1 MKKNININLFG
12 TLYAIDED
20 ACTLLENYL
29 DNMRSYFAKR
39 DGGDEIF
46 DDIEHR
52 VAEHLWSLKE
62 SGMTAIDIDTV
73 KQIIS
78 SIGNPDEMESGVE
91 EAADSK
97 TEETSDAEADSEDKE
112 QSEGEDQGEGEGKD
126 NGQSEGKAQSQSYSN
141 TSNDTDSNTTAEE
154 TVGGKWI
161 DRVLH
166 HVSTH
171 RFYRDGKDKI
181 GGGVISGLCHYCGGG
196 DIVVWRVGTVLFLMA
211 AFALNQTLRY
221 FFLRPLFGLLFFVP
235 IIIYIVLWLVAPMAR
250 TTEERLSMTG
260 KEVTPE
266 SISKAIIAEAEEQV
280 KPNVKRGKGGSVLSR
295 IAEIVRFCIKTV
307 ALISFSALTA
317 FALAYFIF
325 SIAYTVIGEPFI
337 RLLTNDEI
345 TLSTMASLP
354 YLEVYMIVSALCCC
368 VVTLLPLLLVIRSF
382 KSEPKPTRTGVIAML
397 LGIWIVAMTLGF
409 IMFVMI
415 GIQMQKKGREYDR
428 LENTHNGIYMDRNN
442 WDLTSQNGWNIEVA
456 KNFGETIY
464 GWSDEDPLCM
474 EKNPIRIRADK
485 SNQPIEFVMSRK
497 EAKEEGDYV
506 LECLSSCSVVDATLS
521 VWSEGKCLSIL
532 RLDGYGSASNIPL
545 KGLSWA
551 ESRNTPFLCQQ
562 NDSTTWVDYVASNAQ
577 DDNWRYLS
585 TAPFHHK
592 GGIIEYRLHIGQHDV
607 KDIVTNGGFV
617 KMVHEGLRKQYKHPT
632 NLSYL

>member
-39 DGGDEIF
+39 DGGDEIY

-62 SGMTAIDIDTV
+62 NGQAAIDINNV

-91 EAADSK
+91 EADEYQAEG
-97 TEETSDAEADSEDKE
+97 TPGAEAGDATNRQNEDNNVNSQDEANRQNEANGSYGKD
-112 QSEGEDQGEGEGKD
+112 EDANNNGEGKW
-126 NGQSEGKAQSQSYSN
+126 
-141 TSNDTDSNTTAEE
+141 T
-154 TVGGKWI
+154 

-196 DIVVWRVGTVLFLMA
+196 DIVVWRVGIVLFIMA
-211 AFALNQTLRY
+211 AFALNQTFHYY
-221 FFLRPLFGLLFFVP
+221 FFRPLFGLLFSVP
-235 IIIYIVLWLVAPMAR
+235 IIVYIALWLVAPLAR
-250 TTEERLSMTG
+250 TTEERLCMTG

-280 KPNVKRGKGGSVLSR
+280 KPAAKRAKGGSILSG
-295 IAEIVRFCIKTV
+295 IAEILKFCIKIA
-307 ALISFSALTA
+307 ALSFFSVMTA
-317 FALAYFIF
+317 FALAYLLF
-325 SIAYTVIGEPFI
+325 SIAYSVIGDPFV
-337 RLLTNDEI
+337 RLFTNDEI
-345 TLSTMASLP
+345 TLSVLASLP
-354 YLEVYMIVSALCCC
+354 YLKVYMIVSALCCFI
-368 VVTLLPLLLVIRSF
+368 VMLLPLLFVFRLF
-382 KSEPKPTRTGVIAML
+382 KSEPKPVQTGIVAML
-397 LGIWIVAMTLGF
+397 TGIWIVAMTLGF

-415 GIQMQKKGREYDR
+415 GIQMRKKSREYNR
-428 LENTHNGIYMDRNN
+428 LENTHNGIYMDCNN
-442 WDLTSQNGWNIEVA
+442 WDLISQNGWTIDVA

-485 SNQPIEFVMSRK
+485 SNQPIEFAMSRK

-532 RLDGYGSASNIPL
+532 RLDGYSSASNIPL

-592 GGIIEYRLHIGQHDV
+592 GGILEYRLRIGQHDV
-607 KDIVTNGGFV
+607 KDIVTNGGYV
-617 KMVHEGLRKQYKHPT
+617 KMVHESVRKQ
-632 NLSYL
+632 

>member
-62 SGMTAIDIDTV
+62 NGMTAIDIDTV

-91 EAADSK
+91 EAADNKEEK
-97 TEETSDAEADSEDKE
+97 TSEAEADSEDKDQNE
-112 QSEGEDQGEGEGKD
+112 DNDQNEGNGHDQSE
-126 NGQSEGKAQSQSYSN
+126 SN
-141 TSNDTDSNTTAEE
+141 SNASNDTDSNTTAEE
-154 TVGGKWI
+154 TIGGKWI

-166 HVSTH
+166 HVTTH

-196 DIVVWRVGTVLFLMA
+196 DIVVWRVGIVLFLLA
-211 AFALNQTLRY
+211 IFVLNQTFRY
-221 FFLRPLFGLLFFVP
+221 YFISPLLSFLFFVP
-235 IIIYIVLWLVAPMAR
+235 IIIYIVLWLVAPVAR

-295 IAEIVRFCIKTV
+295 IAEIVKFCIKTV

-317 FALAYFIF
+317 FALAYLIF
-325 SIAYTVIGEPFI
+325 SIAYAVIGEPFI
-337 RLLTNDEI
+337 RLFTNDDI
-345 TLSTMASLP
+345 TLSFMASIP
-354 YLEVYMIVSALCCC
+354 YMKFYIVVSALCCFIAA
-368 VVTLLPLLLVIRSF
+368 LLPLLLIVRSF
-382 KSEPKPTRTGVIAML
+382 KSEPKPMRTGIIAML
-397 LGIWIVAMTLGF
+397 TGIWIVAMTLGF
-409 IMFVMI
+409 IMFMMI
-415 GIQMQKKGREYDR
+415 GIQMQKKSREYDR

-474 EKNPIRIRADK
+474 DMNPIRIRADK
-485 SNQPIEFVMSRK
+485 SNQPIEFAMSRK
-497 EAKEEGDYV
+497 EAKEEGDYK

-521 VWSEGKCLSIL
+521 VWSEGKCISQL

-545 KGLSWA
+545 KGLLWE
-551 ESRNTPFLCQQ
+551 ESRKIPLLCQQ
-562 NDSTTWVDYVASNAQ
+562 NDSTTWVDNVLQN
-577 DDNWRYLS
+577 DDWRYLS

-617 KMVHEGLRKQYKHPT
+617 KMVHEGLRKQ
-632 NLSYL
+632 

>member
-221 FFLRPLFGLLFFVP
+221 FFLRPLLGFLFFVP
-235 IIIYIVLWLVAPMAR
+235 IIIYLVLWLVAPVAR

-266 SISKAIIAEAEEQV
+266 SISKAILAEAEEQV
-280 KPNVKRGKGGSVLSR
+280 KPNVKRGKGGSILSR

-325 SIAYTVIGEPFI
+325 SIAYAVIGDPFI
-337 RLLTNDEI
+337 RLFTNDNI
-345 TLSTMASLP
+345 TLSVMASIP
-354 YLEVYMIVSALCCC
+354 YLKFYIVVSALCCFI
-368 VVTLLPLLLVIRSF
+368 TALLPLFPIVRSF
-382 KSEPKPTRTGVIAML
+382 KSEPKPMRTGIIAML
-397 LGIWIVAMTLGF
+397 SGIWIVAMTLGF

-415 GIQMQKKGREYDR
+415 GIQMQKKGREYNR
-428 LENTHNGIYMDRNN
+428 LENTHNGIYMDSNN
-442 WDLTSQNGWNIEVA
+442 WDLISQNGWNIEVA

-474 EKNPIRIRADK
+474 DMNPIRIRADK
-485 SNQPIEFVMSRK
+485 SNQPIEFAMSRK
-497 EAKEEGDYV
+497 EAKEEGDYT

-521 VWSEGKCLSIL
+521 VWSEGKCLSQL

-545 KGLSWA
+545 KGLLWE
-551 ESRNTPFLCQQ
+551 ESRKIPLLCQQ
-562 NDSTTWVDYVASNAQ
+562 NDSTTWVDNVLQN
-577 DDNWRYLS
+577 DDWRYLS

-592 GGIIEYRLHIGQHDV
+592 GGIIEYRLRIGQHDV
-607 KDIVTNGGFV
+607 KDIVTNGGYV
-617 KMVHEGLRKQYKHPT
+617 KMVHEGLRKQ
-632 NLSYL
+632 

>member
-97 TEETSDAEADSEDKE
+97 TGETSDAEADSEDKD
-112 QSEGEDQGEGEGKD
+112 QNEGEDQGEGKDKDQNED
-126 NGQSEGKAQSQSYSN
+126 NGHDQSESN
-141 TSNDTDSNTTAEE
+141 SNASNVTDSNTTAEE
-154 TVGGKWI
+154 TIGGKWI

-196 DIVVWRVGTVLFLMA
+196 DIVVWRVGIVLFLMA
-211 AFALNQTLRY
+211 TFALNQTLRY
-221 FFLRPLFGLLFFVP
+221 FFLRPLFGLLFTIP
-235 IIIYIVLWLVAPMAR
+235 IIIYIALWLVAPVAR
-250 TTEERLSMTG
+250 TTEERLCMTG

-280 KPNVKRGKGGSVLSR
+280 KPNTKRSKGGNVLSR
-295 IAEIVRFCIKTV
+295 IAEILKFCIKIA
-307 ALISFSALTA
+307 ALSFFSVMTA
-317 FALAYFIF
+317 FALAYLLF
-325 SIAYTVIGEPFI
+325 SIAYSVIGDPFV
-337 RLLTNDEI
+337 RLFTNDEI
-345 TLSTMASLP
+345 TLSVLASLP
-354 YLEVYMIVSALCCC
+354 YLEVYMIVSALCGFI
-368 VVTLLPLLLVIRSF
+368 VALLPLLLIVRSF
-382 KSEPKPTRTGVIAML
+382 KSEPKPMRAGVIAML
-397 LGIWIVAMTLGF
+397 SGIWIVAMTLGF

-415 GIQMQKKGREYDR
+415 GIQMQKQNREYDR
-428 LENTHNGIYMDRNN
+428 LENTHNGIYMDSNN
-442 WDLTSQNGWNIEVA
+442 WDLTSQNGWNIDVA

-485 SNQPIEFVMSRK
+485 SNQPIEFAMSRK

-551 ESRNTPFLCQQ
+551 ESRNTPLMCQQ

-617 KMVHEGLRKQYKHPT
+617 KMVHEGLRKQ
-632 NLSYL
+632 

>member
-97 TEETSDAEADSEDKE
+97 TEETSDAEADSEDKD
-112 QSEGEDQGEGEGKD
+112 QNEGEDQGDGKD
-126 NGQSEGKAQSQSYSN
+126 KDQNEDNGHDQSESN
-141 TSNDTDSNTTAEE
+141 SNASNDTDSNTTAEE
-154 TVGGKWI
+154 TIGGKWI

-166 HVSTH
+166 HVTTH

-196 DIVVWRVGTVLFLMA
+196 DIVVWRVGIVLFLLA
-211 AFALNQTLRY
+211 IFVLNQTFRY
-221 FFLRPLFGLLFFVP
+221 YFISPLLSFLFFVP
-235 IIIYIVLWLVAPMAR
+235 IIIYIVLWIVAPMAR

-295 IAEIVRFCIKTV
+295 IAEIVKFCIKTV

-325 SIAYTVIGEPFI
+325 SIAYAVIGDPFI
-337 RLLTNDEI
+337 RLFTNDDI
-345 TLSTMASLP
+345 TLSVMASIP
-354 YLEVYMIVSALCCC
+354 YLKFYIVVSALCCFIAA
-368 VVTLLPLLLVIRSF
+368 LLPLLLIVSSF
-382 KSEPKPTRTGVIAML
+382 KSEPKPMRTGIIAML
-397 LGIWIVAMTLGF
+397 SGIWIVAMTLGF

-415 GIQMQKKGREYDR
+415 GIQMQKKGREYNR
-428 LENTHNGIYMDRNN
+428 LENTHNGIYMDSNN
-442 WDLTSQNGWNIEVA
+442 WDLVSQNGWNIEVA

-474 EKNPIRIRADK
+474 DMNPIRIRADK
-485 SNQPIEFVMSRK
+485 NNLPIEFAMSRK
-497 EAKEEGDYV
+497 EAKEEGDYK

-521 VWSEGKCLSIL
+521 VWSEGKCLSEL

-545 KGLSWA
+545 KGLLWE
-551 ESRNTPFLCQQ
+551 ESRKIPLLCQQ
-562 NDSTTWVDYVASNAQ
+562 NDSTTWVDNVLHN
-577 DDNWRYLS
+577 DNWRYLS
-585 TAPFHHK
+585 TVPFHHK
-592 GGIIEYRLHIGQHDV
+592 GGILEYRLRIGQHDV

-617 KMVHEGLRKQYKHPT
+617 KMVHEGLRKQ
-632 NLSYL
+632 

>member
-62 SGMTAIDIDTV
+62 NGMTAIDIDTV

-78 SIGNPDEMESGVE
+78 SIGNPDEMESEVE
-91 EAADSK
+91 EVADSK
-97 TEETSDAEADSEDKE
+97 IEETSDAEADSEDKE
-112 QSEGEDQGEGEGKD
+112 QSEGEDQGEGECKD
-126 NGQSEGKAQSQSYSN
+126 NGQSEGKAQSESN
-141 TSNDTDSNTTAEE
+141 SNASNDTYTNAKAEAI
-154 TVGGKWI
+154 GGKWT

-196 DIVVWRVGTVLFLMA
+196 DIVVWRVGIVLFLMA
-211 AFALNQTLRY
+211 AFALNQTLPY
-221 FFLRPLFGLLFFVP
+221 CFISPLLVFLFFVP
-235 IIIYIVLWLVAPMAR
+235 IIIYIVLWLVAPVAR

-280 KPNVKRGKGGSVLSR
+280 KPNVKRGKGGSLLSGMV
-295 IAEIVRFCIKTV
+295 EIVKFSIKTA

-325 SIAYTVIGEPFI
+325 SIAYAVIGEPFI
-337 RLLTNDEI
+337 RLFTNDNI
-345 TLSTMASLP
+345 TLSVMASVP
-354 YLEVYMIVSALCCC
+354 YMTFYFVVSALCCFI
-368 VVTLLPLLLVIRSF
+368 VALLPLFPIVRSF
-382 KSEPKPTRTGVIAML
+382 KSEPKPMRAGVIAML
-397 LGIWIVAMTLGF
+397 SGIWIVAMTLGF

-415 GIQMQKKGREYDR
+415 GIQMQKKNREYNR
-428 LENTHNGIYMDRNN
+428 LENTHNGIYMDSNN
-442 WDLTSQNGWNIEVA
+442 WDLISQNGWNIEVA

-464 GWSDEDPLCM
+464 GWSDADPLCI

-485 SNQPIEFVMSRK
+485 SNQPIEFAMSRK
-497 EAKEEGDYV
+497 EAKEDGDYV

-545 KGLSWA
+545 KGLSWE
-551 ESRNTPFLCQQ
+551 ESRKIPLLCQQ
-562 NDSTTWVDYVASNAQ
+562 NDSTTWVDDVARNDA
-577 DDNWRYLS
+577 WRYLS

-592 GGIIEYRLHIGQHDV
+592 GGILEYRLRIGQHDV
-607 KDIVTNGGFV
+607 KDIVTNGGYV
-617 KMVHEGLRKQYKHPT
+617 KMGHEGLRKQ
-632 NLSYL
+632 

>member
-62 SGMTAIDIDTV
+62 NGMTAIDIDTV

-78 SIGNPDEMESGVE
+78 SIGNPDEMDSVE
-91 EAADSK
+91 EETADST
-97 TEETSDAEADSEDKE
+97 TEEASNAEAVNEGNS
-112 QSEGEDQGEGEGKD
+112 QSENDSRSSYNTD
-126 NGQSEGKAQSQSYSN
+126 NN
-141 TSNDTDSNTTAEE
+141 TIAEE
-154 TVGGKWI
+154 TVGGKWF

-196 DIVVWRVGTVLFLMA
+196 DIVVWRVGTVLFLLA
-211 AFALNQTLRY
+211 AFTLNQTLHY
-221 FFLRPLFGLLFFVP
+221 FFLRPLLGFLFFVP
-235 IIIYIVLWLVAPMAR
+235 IIVYIVLWLVAPMAR

-280 KPNVKRGKGGSVLSR
+280 KPTVKRGKGGSILSG
-295 IAEIVRFCIKTV
+295 IAEILKFCIKIA
-307 ALISFSALTA
+307 ALSFFSVMTA
-317 FALAYFIF
+317 FALAYLLF
-325 SIAYTVIGEPFI
+325 SIAYSVIGDPFV
-337 RLLTNDEI
+337 RLFTNDEI
-345 TLSTMASLP
+345 TLSVLASLP
-354 YLEVYMIVSALCCC
+354 YLKVYMIVSALCCFI
-368 VVTLLPLLLVIRSF
+368 VMLLPLLFVFRLF
-382 KSEPKPTRTGVIAML
+382 KSEPKPMQTGIVAML
-397 LGIWIVAMTLGF
+397 TGIWIVAMTLGF

-415 GIQMQKKGREYDR
+415 GIQMQKKGREYNR
-428 LENTHNGIYMDRNN
+428 LENTHNGIYMDCNN
-442 WDLTSQNGWNIEVA
+442 WDLISQNGWNIEVA

-474 EKNPIRIRADK
+474 DMNPIRIRADK
-485 SNQPIEFVMSRK
+485 SNQPIEFAMSRK
-497 EAKEEGDYV
+497 EAKEEGDYK

-521 VWSEGKCLSIL
+521 VWSEGKCLSQL

-545 KGLSWA
+545 KGLLWE
-551 ESRNTPFLCQQ
+551 ESRKIPLLCQQ
-562 NDSTTWVDYVASNAQ
+562 NDSTTWVDDVVRN
-577 DDNWRYLS
+577 DDWRYLS

-592 GGIIEYRLHIGQHDV
+592 GGIIEYRLRIGQHDV
-607 KDIVTNGGFV
+607 KDIVTNGGYV
-617 KMVHEGLRKQYKHPT
+617 KMVHEGLRKQ
-632 NLSYL
+632 

>member
-39 DGGDEIF
+39 DGGDEIY

-62 SGMTAIDIDTV
+62 NGMTAIDIDTV

-91 EAADSK
+91 EAADSN
-97 TEETSDAEADSEDKE
+97 TEETSDAETDSEDKDQNE
-112 QSEGEDQGEGEGKD
+112 GNDQNEGKRHDQSE
-126 NGQSEGKAQSQSYSN
+126 SYSN
-141 TSNDTDSNTTAEE
+141 ASNNTDSTTTAEE
-154 TVGGKWI
+154 TIGGKWI

-166 HVSTH
+166 HLSTH

-196 DIVVWRVGTVLFLMA
+196 DIVVWRVGIVLFIMA
-211 AFALNQTLRY
+211 AFALNQTFHYY
-221 FFLRPLFGLLFFVP
+221 FFRPLFGLLFSVP
-235 IIIYIVLWLVAPMAR
+235 IIVYIALWLVAPLAR
-250 TTEERLSMTG
+250 TTEERLCMTG

-280 KPNVKRGKGGSVLSR
+280 KPAAKRAKGGSILSG
-295 IAEIVRFCIKTV
+295 IAEILKFCIKIA
-307 ALISFSALTA
+307 ALSFFSVMTA
-317 FALAYFIF
+317 FALAYLLF
-325 SIAYTVIGEPFI
+325 SIAYSVIGDPFV
-337 RLLTNDEI
+337 RLFTNDEI
-345 TLSTMASLP
+345 TLSVLASLP
-354 YLEVYMIVSALCCC
+354 YLKVYMIVSALCCFI
-368 VVTLLPLLLVIRSF
+368 VMLLPLLFVFRLF
-382 KSEPKPTRTGVIAML
+382 KSEPKPMQTGIVAML
-397 LGIWIVAMTLGF
+397 TGIWIVAMTLGF

-415 GIQMQKKGREYDR
+415 GIQMQKKNREYDR

-442 WDLTSQNGWNIEVA
+442 WDLTSQNGWTIDVA

-485 SNQPIEFVMSRK
+485 NNQPIEFAMSRK

-532 RLDGYGSASNIPL
+532 RLDGYSSASNIPL

-551 ESRNTPFLCQQ
+551 ESRKTPLMCQQ

-585 TAPFHHK
+585 TVPFHHK
-592 GGIIEYRLHIGQHDV
+592 GGILEYRLRIGQHDV
-607 KDIVTNGGFV
+607 KDIVTNGGYV
-617 KMVHEGLRKQYKHPT
+617 KMVHESVRKQ
-632 NLSYL
+632 

>member
-62 SGMTAIDIDTV
+62 NGMTAIDIDTV

-91 EAADSK
+91 EVADSK
-97 TEETSDAEADSEDKE
+97 IEETSDAEADSEDKE

-126 NGQSEGKAQSQSYSN
+126 NGQSEGKAQSESN
-141 TSNDTDSNTTAEE
+141 YNASNDTDSNTTAEE
-154 TVGGKWI
+154 AIGGKWI

-166 HVSTH
+166 HVGTH

-196 DIVVWRVGTVLFLMA
+196 DIVVWRVGIVLFLLA
-211 AFALNQTLRY
+211 IFVLNQTFRY
-221 FFLRPLFGLLFFVP
+221 YFISPLLGFLFFVP
-235 IIIYIVLWLVAPMAR
+235 IIIYIVLWLVAPVAL

-280 KPNVKRGKGGSVLSR
+280 KPNVKRGKGGSILSR
-295 IAEIVRFCIKTV
+295 IAEIVKFCIKTV

-317 FALAYFIF
+317 FALAYLIF
-325 SIAYTVIGEPFI
+325 SIAYAVIGEPFI
-337 RLLTNDEI
+337 RLFTNDDI
-345 TLSTMASLP
+345 TLSFMASIP
-354 YLEVYMIVSALCCC
+354 YMKFYIVVSALCCFIAA
-368 VVTLLPLLLVIRSF
+368 LLPLLLIVRSF
-382 KSEPKPTRTGVIAML
+382 KSKPKPMRTGIIAML
-397 LGIWIVAMTLGF
+397 SGIWIVAMTLGF

-415 GIQMQKKGREYDR
+415 GIQMQKKNREYYR
-428 LENTHNGIYMDRNN
+428 LENTHNGIYMDSNN
-442 WDLTSQNGWNIEVA
+442 WDLISQNGWNIEVA

-474 EKNPIRIRADK
+474 DMNPIRIRADK
-485 SNQPIEFVMSRK
+485 SNQPIEFAMSRK
-497 EAKEEGDYV
+497 EAKEEGDYT

-521 VWSEGKCLSIL
+521 VWSEGKCLSEL

-545 KGLSWA
+545 KGLLWE
-551 ESRNTPFLCQQ
+551 ESRKIPLLCQQ
-562 NDSTTWVDYVASNAQ
+562 NDSTTWVDNVLHN
-577 DDNWRYLS
+577 DDDWRYLS

-592 GGIIEYRLHIGQHDV
+592 GGILEYRLRIGQHDV
-607 KDIVTNGGFV
+607 KDIVTNGGYV
-617 KMVHEGLRKQYKHPT
+617 KMVHEGLRKQ
-632 NLSYL
+632 

>member
-62 SGMTAIDIDTV
+62 NGMTAIDIDTV

-91 EAADSK
+91 EAADNKEEK
-97 TEETSDAEADSEDKE
+97 TSEAEADSEDKDQNE
-112 QSEGEDQGEGEGKD
+112 DNDQNEGNGHDQSE
-126 NGQSEGKAQSQSYSN
+126 SN
-141 TSNDTDSNTTAEE
+141 SNASNDTDSNTTAEE

-196 DIVVWRVGTVLFLMA
+196 DIVVWRVGIVLFLMA
-211 AFALNQTLRY
+211 AFALNQILRY
-221 FFLRPLFGLLFFVP
+221 YFISPLLGFLFFVP
-235 IIIYIVLWLVAPMAR
+235 IIIYIVLWLVAPVAR

-295 IAEIVRFCIKTV
+295 IAEIVKFCIKTV

-317 FALAYFIF
+317 FALAYLIF
-325 SIAYTVIGEPFI
+325 SIAYAVIGEPFI
-337 RLLTNDEI
+337 RLFTNDDI
-345 TLSTMASLP
+345 TLSFMASIP
-354 YLEVYMIVSALCCC
+354 YMKFYIVVSALCCFI
-368 VVTLLPLLLVIRSF
+368 TALLPLLLIVRSF
-382 KSEPKPTRTGVIAML
+382 KSEPKPMRTGIIAML
-397 LGIWIVAMTLGF
+397 SGIWIVAMTLGF
-409 IMFVMI
+409 IIFVMI
-415 GIQMQKKGREYDR
+415 GIQMQKKNREYYR
-428 LENTHNGIYMDRNN
+428 LENTHNGIYMDSNN
-442 WDLTSQNGWNIEVA
+442 WDLISQNGWNIEVA

-474 EKNPIRIRADK
+474 DMNPIRIRADK
-485 SNQPIEFVMSRK
+485 SNQPIEFAMSRK
-497 EAKEEGDYV
+497 EAKEEGDYK

-521 VWSEGKCLSIL
+521 VWSEGKCISLL

-545 KGLSWA
+545 KGLLWE
-551 ESRNTPFLCQQ
+551 ESRKIPLLCQQ
-562 NDSTTWVDYVASNAQ
+562 NDSTTWVDNVLQN
-577 DDNWRYLS
+577 DDWRYLS

-617 KMVHEGLRKQYKHPT
+617 KMVHEGVRKQ
-632 NLSYL
+632 

>member
-62 SGMTAIDIDTV
+62 NGMTAIDIDTV

-91 EAADSK
+91 EAADNKEEK
-97 TEETSDAEADSEDKE
+97 TSEAEADSEDKDQNKDNDQNE
-112 QSEGEDQGEGEGKD
+112 GNGHDQSE
-126 NGQSEGKAQSQSYSN
+126 SN
-141 TSNDTDSNTTAEE
+141 SNASNDTDSNTTAEE
-154 TVGGKWI
+154 TIGGKWI

-166 HVSTH
+166 HVTTH

-196 DIVVWRVGTVLFLMA
+196 DIVVWRVGIVLFLLA
-211 AFALNQTLRY
+211 IFVLNQTFRY
-221 FFLRPLFGLLFFVP
+221 YFISSLLSFLFFVP

-295 IAEIVRFCIKTV
+295 IAEIVKFCIKTV

-317 FALAYFIF
+317 FALAYLIF
-325 SIAYTVIGEPFI
+325 SIAYAVIGEPFI
-337 RLLTNDEI
+337 RLFTNDDI
-345 TLSTMASLP
+345 TLSFMASIP
-354 YLEVYMIVSALCCC
+354 YMKFYIVVSALCCFIAA
-368 VVTLLPLLLVIRSF
+368 LLPLLLIVRSF
-382 KSEPKPTRTGVIAML
+382 KSEPKPMRTGIIAML
-397 LGIWIVAMTLGF
+397 SGIWIVAMTLGF

-474 EKNPIRIRADK
+474 DMNPIRIRADK
-485 SNQPIEFVMSRK
+485 SNQPIEFAMSRK
-497 EAKEEGDYV
+497 EAKEEGDYK

-521 VWSEGKCLSIL
+521 VWSEGKCLSQL

-545 KGLSWA
+545 KGLLWE
-551 ESRNTPFLCQQ
+551 ESRKIPLLCQQ
-562 NDSTTWVDYVASNAQ
+562 NDSTTWVDNVLQN
-577 DDNWRYLS
+577 DDWRYLS

-617 KMVHEGLRKQYKHPT
+617 KMVHEGLRKQ
-632 NLSYL
+632 

>member
-62 SGMTAIDIDTV
+62 NGMTAIDIDTV

-78 SIGNPDEMESGVE
+78 SIGNPDEMESEVE
-91 EAADSK
+91 EVADSK
-97 TEETSDAEADSEDKE
+97 IEETSDAEADSEDKE
-112 QSEGEDQGEGEGKD
+112 QSEGEDQGEGECKD
-126 NGQSEGKAQSQSYSN
+126 NGQSEGKAQSESN
-141 TSNDTDSNTTAEE
+141 SNASNDTYTNAKAEAI
-154 TVGGKWI
+154 GGKWT

-196 DIVVWRVGTVLFLMA
+196 DIVVWRVGIVLFLMA
-211 AFALNQTLRY
+211 AFALNQTLPY
-221 FFLRPLFGLLFFVP
+221 CFISPLLVFLFFVP
-235 IIIYIVLWLVAPMAR
+235 IIIYIVLWLVAPVAR

-280 KPNVKRGKGGSVLSR
+280 KPTIKRGKGGGILSG
-295 IAEIVRFCIKTV
+295 ISEIVKFSIKAV
-307 ALISFSALTA
+307 ALISFSVLTA

-325 SIAYTVIGEPFI
+325 SIAYVVIGEPFI
-337 RLLTNDEI
+337 RLFTNDNI
-345 TLSTMASLP
+345 TLSVMASIP
-354 YLEVYMIVSALCCC
+354 YMKFYIVVSALCCFIAA
-368 VVTLLPLLLVIRSF
+368 LFPLLLIVRSF
-382 KSEPKPTRTGVIAML
+382 KSEPKPTRTGIIAML
-397 LGIWIVAMTLGF
+397 SGIWVVAVTLGF

-415 GIQMQKKGREYDR
+415 GIQMQKKSREYNR
-428 LENTHNGIYMDRNN
+428 LENTHNGIYMNRNN
-442 WDLTSQNGWNIEVA
+442 WELTSQNGWDIEVA

-464 GWSDEDPLCM
+464 GWSDADPLCM
-474 EKNPIRIRADK
+474 DMNPIRIRADK
-485 SNQPIEFVMSRK
+485 SNLPIEFAMSRK
-497 EAKEEGDYV
+497 EAKEEGDYM
-506 LECLSSCSVVDATLS
+506 LECLSSSSVVDATLS
-521 VWSEGKCLSIL
+521 VWSEGKCLSVL

-545 KGLSWA
+545 KGLLWE
-551 ESRNTPFLCQQ
+551 ESRKIPLLCQQ
-562 NDSTTWVDYVASNAQ
+562 NDSTTWVDDVVRN
-577 DDNWRYLS
+577 DDWRYLS

-592 GGIIEYRLHIGQHDV
+592 GGILEYRLRIGQHDV
-607 KDIVTNGGFV
+607 KDIVTNGGYV
-617 KMVHEGLRKQYKHPT
+617 KMVHEGLRKQ
-632 NLSYL
+632 

>member
-20 ACTLLENYL
+20 ACTLLENSL

-39 DGGDEIF
+39 DGGDEIY

-62 SGMTAIDIDTV
+62 NGMTAIDIDTV

-91 EAADSK
+91 EAADSN
-97 TEETSDAEADSEDKE
+97 TEETSDAETDSEDKDQNE
-112 QSEGEDQGEGEGKD
+112 GNDQNEGKRHDQSE
-126 NGQSEGKAQSQSYSN
+126 SYSN
-141 TSNDTDSNTTAEE
+141 ASNNTDSTTTAEE
-154 TVGGKWI
+154 TIGGKWI

-166 HVSTH
+166 HLSTH

-196 DIVVWRVGTVLFLMA
+196 DIVVWRVGIVLFIMA
-211 AFALNQTLRY
+211 AFALNQTFHYY
-221 FFLRPLFGLLFFVP
+221 FFRPLFGLLFSVP
-235 IIIYIVLWLVAPMAR
+235 IIVYIALWLVAPLAR
-250 TTEERLSMTG
+250 TTEERLCMTG

-280 KPNVKRGKGGSVLSR
+280 KPAAKRAKGGSILSG
-295 IAEIVRFCIKTV
+295 IAEILKFCIKIA
-307 ALISFSALTA
+307 ALSFFSVMTA
-317 FALAYFIF
+317 FALAYLLF
-325 SIAYTVIGEPFI
+325 SIAYSVIGDPFV
-337 RLLTNDEI
+337 RLFTNDEI
-345 TLSTMASLP
+345 TLSVLASLP
-354 YLEVYMIVSALCCC
+354 YLKVYMIVSALCCFI
-368 VVTLLPLLLVIRSF
+368 VMLLPLLFVFRLF
-382 KSEPKPTRTGVIAML
+382 KSEPKPMQTGIVAML
-397 LGIWIVAMTLGF
+397 TGIWIVAMTLGF

-415 GIQMQKKGREYDR
+415 GIQMQKKSREYDR

-442 WDLTSQNGWNIEVA
+442 WDLTSQNGWTIDVA

-485 SNQPIEFVMSRK
+485 NNQPIEFAMSRK

-532 RLDGYGSASNIPL
+532 RLDGYSSASNIPL

-551 ESRNTPFLCQQ
+551 ESRKTPLMCQQ

-585 TAPFHHK
+585 TVPFHHK
-592 GGIIEYRLHIGQHDV
+592 GGILEYRLRIGQHDV
-607 KDIVTNGGFV
+607 KDIVTNGGYV
-617 KMVHEGLRKQYKHPT
+617 KMVHESVRKQ
-632 NLSYL
+632 

>member
-62 SGMTAIDIDTV
+62 NGMTAIDIDTV

-78 SIGNPDEMESGVE
+78 SIGNPDEMESEVDE
-91 EAADSK
+91 VADSK
-97 TEETSDAEADSEDKE
+97 IEETSDAEADSEDKE
-112 QSEGEDQGEGEGKD
+112 QSEGEDQGEGECKD
-126 NGQSEGKAQSQSYSN
+126 NGHSEGKAQSESN
-141 TSNDTDSNTTAEE
+141 SNASNDTDSNTTAEE
-154 TVGGKWI
+154 TIGGKWI

-196 DIVVWRVGTVLFLMA
+196 DIVVWRVGIVLFLLA
-211 AFALNQTLRY
+211 IFVLNQTFRY
-221 FFLRPLFGLLFFVP
+221 YFISPLLGFLFFVP
-235 IIIYIVLWLVAPMAR
+235 IIIYIVLWLVAPMAL

-280 KPNVKRGKGGSVLSR
+280 KPNVKRGKGGSILSR
-295 IAEIVRFCIKTV
+295 IAEIVKFCIKTV

-317 FALAYFIF
+317 FALAYLIF
-325 SIAYTVIGEPFI
+325 SIAYAVIGEPFI
-337 RLLTNDEI
+337 RLFTNDDI
-345 TLSTMASLP
+345 TLSFMASIP
-354 YLEVYMIVSALCCC
+354 YMKFYIVVSALCCFI
-368 VVTLLPLLLVIRSF
+368 TALLPLLLIVRSF
-382 KSEPKPTRTGVIAML
+382 KSEPKPMRTGIIAML
-397 LGIWIVAMTLGF
+397 SGIWIVAMTLGF

-415 GIQMQKKGREYDR
+415 GIQMQKKNREYYR
-428 LENTHNGIYMDRNN
+428 LENTHNGIYMDSNN
-442 WDLTSQNGWNIEVA
+442 WDLISQNGWNIEVA

-474 EKNPIRIRADK
+474 DMNPIRIRADK
-485 SNQPIEFVMSRK
+485 SNQPIEFAMSRK
-497 EAKEEGDYV
+497 EAKEEGDYK

-521 VWSEGKCLSIL
+521 VWSEGKCISQL

-545 KGLSWA
+545 KGLLWE
-551 ESRNTPFLCQQ
+551 ESRKIPLLCQQ
-562 NDSTTWVDYVASNAQ
+562 NDSTTWVDDVVRN
-577 DDNWRYLS
+577 DDWRYLS

-592 GGIIEYRLHIGQHDV
+592 GGILEYRLRIGQHDV
-607 KDIVTNGGFV
+607 KDIVTNGGYV
-617 KMVHEGLRKQYKHPT
+617 KMVHEGLRKQ
-632 NLSYL
+632 

>member
-62 SGMTAIDIDTV
+62 NGMTAIDIDTV

-78 SIGNPDEMESGVE
+78 SIGNPDEMESEVE
-91 EAADSK
+91 EVADSK
-97 TEETSDAEADSEDKE
+97 IEETSDAEADSEDKE
-112 QSEGEDQGEGEGKD
+112 QSEGEDQGEGECKD
-126 NGQSEGKAQSQSYSN
+126 NGQSEGKAQSESN
-141 TSNDTDSNTTAEE
+141 SNASNDTYTNAKAEAI
-154 TVGGKWI
+154 GGKWT

-196 DIVVWRVGTVLFLMA
+196 DIVVWRVGIVLFLMA
-211 AFALNQTLRY
+211 AFALNQTLPY
-221 FFLRPLFGLLFFVP
+221 CFISPLLVFLFFVP
-235 IIIYIVLWLVAPMAR
+235 IIIYIVLWLVAPVAR

-280 KPNVKRGKGGSVLSR
+280 KPTIKRGKGGGILSG
-295 IAEIVRFCIKTV
+295 ISEIVKFSIKAV
-307 ALISFSALTA
+307 ALISFSVLIA

-325 SIAYTVIGEPFI
+325 SIAYVVIGEPFI
-337 RLLTNDEI
+337 RLFTNDNI
-345 TLSTMASLP
+345 TLSVMASIP
-354 YLEVYMIVSALCCC
+354 YMKFYIVVSALCCFIAG
-368 VVTLLPLLLVIRSF
+368 LFPLLLIVRSF
-382 KSEPKPTRTGVIAML
+382 KSEPKPTRTGIIAML
-397 LGIWIVAMTLGF
+397 SGIWVVAVTLGF

-415 GIQMQKKGREYDR
+415 GIQMQKKSREYNR
-428 LENTHNGIYMDRNN
+428 LENTHNGIYMNRNN
-442 WDLTSQNGWNIEVA
+442 WELTSQNGWDIEVA

-464 GWSDEDPLCM
+464 GWSDADPLCM
-474 EKNPIRIRADK
+474 DMNPIRIRADK
-485 SNQPIEFVMSRK
+485 SNLPIEFAMSRK
-497 EAKEEGDYV
+497 EAKEEGDYM

-521 VWSEGKCLSIL
+521 VWSEGKCLSVL

-545 KGLSWA
+545 KGLLWE
-551 ESRNTPFLCQQ
+551 ESRKIPLLCQQ
-562 NDSTTWVDYVASNAQ
+562 NDSTTWVDDVVRNDA
-577 DDNWRYLS
+577 WRYLS

-592 GGIIEYRLHIGQHDV
+592 GGILEYRLRIGQHDV
-607 KDIVTNGGFV
+607 KDIVTNGGYV
-617 KMVHEGLRKQYKHPT
+617 KMVHEGLRKQ
-632 NLSYL
+632 

>member
-39 DGGDEIF
+39 DGGDEIY

-62 SGMTAIDIDTV
+62 NGMTAIDIDTV

-91 EAADSK
+91 EAADSN
-97 TEETSDAEADSEDKE
+97 TEETSDAETDSEDKDQNE
-112 QSEGEDQGEGEGKD
+112 GNDQNEGKRHDQSE
-126 NGQSEGKAQSQSYSN
+126 SYSN
-141 TSNDTDSNTTAEE
+141 ASNNTDSTTTAEE
-154 TVGGKWI
+154 TIGGKWI

-166 HVSTH
+166 HLSTH

-196 DIVVWRVGTVLFLMA
+196 DIVVWRVGIVLFIMV
-211 AFALNQTLRY
+211 AFALNQTFHYY
-221 FFLRPLFGLLFFVP
+221 FFRPLFGLLFSVP
-235 IIIYIVLWLVAPMAR
+235 IIVYIALWLVAPLAR
-250 TTEERLSMTG
+250 TTEERLCMTG

-280 KPNVKRGKGGSVLSR
+280 KPAAKRAKGGSILSG
-295 IAEIVRFCIKTV
+295 IAEILKFCIKIA
-307 ALISFSALTA
+307 ALSFFSVMTA
-317 FALAYFIF
+317 FALAYLLF
-325 SIAYTVIGEPFI
+325 SIAYSVIGDPFV
-337 RLLTNDEI
+337 RLFTNDEI
-345 TLSTMASLP
+345 TLSVLASLP
-354 YLEVYMIVSALCCC
+354 YLKVYMIVSALCCFI
-368 VVTLLPLLLVIRSF
+368 VMLLPLLFVFRLF
-382 KSEPKPTRTGVIAML
+382 KSEPKPMQTGIVAML
-397 LGIWIVAMTLGF
+397 TGIWIVAMTLGF

-415 GIQMQKKGREYDR
+415 GIQMQKKNREYDR

-442 WDLTSQNGWNIEVA
+442 WDLTSQNGWTIDVA

-532 RLDGYGSASNIPL
+532 RLDGYSSASNIPL

-551 ESRNTPFLCQQ
+551 ESRKTPLMCQQ

-585 TAPFHHK
+585 TVPFHHK
-592 GGIIEYRLHIGQHDV
+592 GGILEYRLRIGQHDV
-607 KDIVTNGGFV
+607 KDIVTNGGYV
-617 KMVHEGLRKQYKHPT
+617 KMVHESVRKQ
-632 NLSYL
+632 

>member
-62 SGMTAIDIDTV
+62 NGMTAIDIDTV

-91 EAADSK
+91 EVADSK
-97 TEETSDAEADSEDKE
+97 IEETSDAEADSEDKE
-112 QSEGEDQGEGEGKD
+112 QSEGEDQGEGDGKD
-126 NGQSEGKAQSQSYSN
+126 NGQSEGKAQSESN
-141 TSNDTDSNTTAEE
+141 SNASNDTDSNTTAEE
-154 TVGGKWI
+154 TIGGKWI

-196 DIVVWRVGTVLFLMA
+196 DIVVWRVGIVLFLLA
-211 AFALNQTLRY
+211 IFVLNQTFRY
-221 FFLRPLFGLLFFVP
+221 YFISPLLGFLFFVP
-235 IIIYIVLWLVAPMAR
+235 IIIYVVLWIVAPMAL

-280 KPNVKRGKGGSVLSR
+280 KPNVKRGKGGSILSR
-295 IAEIVRFCIKTV
+295 IAEIVKFCIKTV

-317 FALAYFIF
+317 FALAYLIF
-325 SIAYTVIGEPFI
+325 SIAYAVIGEPFI
-337 RLLTNDEI
+337 RLFTNDDI
-345 TLSTMASLP
+345 TLSFMASIP
-354 YLEVYMIVSALCCC
+354 YMKFYIVVSALCCFIAA
-368 VVTLLPLLLVIRSF
+368 LLPLLLIVRSF
-382 KSEPKPTRTGVIAML
+382 KSEPKPMRTGIIAIL
-397 LGIWIVAMTLGF
+397 SGIWIVAMTLGF

-415 GIQMQKKGREYDR
+415 GIQMQKKNREYNR
-428 LENTHNGIYMDRNN
+428 LENTHNGIYMDSNN
-442 WDLTSQNGWNIEVA
+442 WDLISQNGWNIEVA

-474 EKNPIRIRADK
+474 DMNPIRIRADK
-485 SNQPIEFVMSRK
+485 SNQPIEFAMSRK
-497 EAKEEGDYV
+497 EAKEEGDYK

-521 VWSEGKCLSIL
+521 VWSEGKCISQL

-545 KGLSWA
+545 KGLLWE
-551 ESRNTPFLCQQ
+551 ESRKIPLLCQQ
-562 NDSTTWVDYVASNAQ
+562 NDSTTWVDDVLHN
-577 DDNWRYLS
+577 DDDWRYLS

-592 GGIIEYRLHIGQHDV
+592 GGILEYRLRIGQHDV
-607 KDIVTNGGFV
+607 KDIVTNGGYV
-617 KMVHEGLRKQYKHPT
+617 KMVHEGLRKQ
-632 NLSYL
+632 

>member
-62 SGMTAIDIDTV
+62 NGMTAIDIDTV

-78 SIGNPDEMESGVE
+78 SIGNPDEMESEVE
-91 EAADSK
+91 VVADSK
-97 TEETSDAEADSEDKE
+97 IEETSDAEADSEDKE
-112 QSEGEDQGEGEGKD
+112 QSEGEDQGEGECKD
-126 NGQSEGKAQSQSYSN
+126 NGQSEGKAQSESN
-141 TSNDTDSNTTAEE
+141 SNASNDTYTNAKAEAI
-154 TVGGKWI
+154 GGKWT

-196 DIVVWRVGTVLFLMA
+196 DIVVWRVGIVLFLMA
-211 AFALNQTLRY
+211 AFALNQTLPY
-221 FFLRPLFGLLFFVP
+221 CFISPLLVFLFFVP
-235 IIIYIVLWLVAPMAR
+235 IIIYIVLWLVAPVAR

-280 KPNVKRGKGGSVLSR
+280 KPNVKRGKGGSLLSGMV
-295 IAEIVRFCIKTV
+295 EIVKFSIKTA

-325 SIAYTVIGEPFI
+325 SIAYAVIGEPFI
-337 RLLTNDEI
+337 RLFTNDNI
-345 TLSTMASLP
+345 TLSVMASVP
-354 YLEVYMIVSALCCC
+354 YMTFYFVVSALCCFI
-368 VVTLLPLLLVIRSF
+368 VALLPLFPIVRSF
-382 KSEPKPTRTGVIAML
+382 KSEPKPMRAGVIAML
-397 LGIWIVAMTLGF
+397 SGIWIVAMTLGF

-415 GIQMQKKGREYDR
+415 GIQMQKKNREYNR
-428 LENTHNGIYMDRNN
+428 LENTHNGIYMDCNN
-442 WDLTSQNGWNIEVA
+442 WDLISQNGWNIEVA

-464 GWSDEDPLCM
+464 GWSDADPLCI

-485 SNQPIEFVMSRK
+485 SNQPIEFAMSRK
-497 EAKEEGDYV
+497 EAREEGDYM
-506 LECLSSCSVVDATLS
+506 LECLSNCSVVDATLS
-521 VWSEGKCLSIL
+521 VWSEGKCLSEL

-545 KGLSWA
+545 KGLLWE
-551 ESRNTPFLCQQ
+551 ESRKIPLLCQQ
-562 NDSTTWVDYVASNAQ
+562 NDSTTWVDNVLHN
-577 DDNWRYLS
+577 DDDWRYLS

-592 GGIIEYRLHIGQHDV
+592 GGILEYRLRIGQHDV
-607 KDIVTNGGFV
+607 KDIVTNGGYV
-617 KMVHEGLRKQYKHPT
+617 KMVHEGLRKQ
-632 NLSYL
+632 

>member
-62 SGMTAIDIDTV
+62 NGMTAIDIDTV

-91 EAADSK
+91 EVADSK
-97 TEETSDAEADSEDKE
+97 IEETSDAEADSEDKE

-126 NGQSEGKAQSQSYSN
+126 NGQSEGKAQSESN
-141 TSNDTDSNTTAEE
+141 YNASNDTDSNTTAEE
-154 TVGGKWI
+154 AIGGKWI

-196 DIVVWRVGTVLFLMA
+196 DIVVWRVGIVLFLLA
-211 AFALNQTLRY
+211 IFVLNQTFRY
-221 FFLRPLFGLLFFVP
+221 YFISPLLGFLFFVP
-235 IIIYIVLWLVAPMAR
+235 IIIYVVLWIVAPMAL

-266 SISKAIIAEAEEQV
+266 SISKAILAEAEEQV

-295 IAEIVRFCIKTV
+295 IAEIVKFCIKTV

-317 FALAYFIF
+317 FALAYLIF
-325 SIAYTVIGEPFI
+325 SIAYAVIGEPFI
-337 RLLTNDEI
+337 RLFTNDDI
-345 TLSTMASLP
+345 TLSFMASIP
-354 YLEVYMIVSALCCC
+354 YMKFYIVVSALCCFIAA
-368 VVTLLPLLLVIRSF
+368 LLPLLLIVRSF
-382 KSEPKPTRTGVIAML
+382 KSEPKPMRTGIIAML
-397 LGIWIVAMTLGF
+397 SGIWIVAMTLGF

-415 GIQMQKKGREYDR
+415 GIQMEKKSREYYR
-428 LENTHNGIYMDRNN
+428 LENTHNGIYMDSNN
-442 WDLTSQNGWNIEVA
+442 WDLISQNGWNIEVA

-474 EKNPIRIRADK
+474 DMNPIRIRADK
-485 SNQPIEFVMSRK
+485 SNQPIEFAMSRK
-497 EAKEEGDYV
+497 EAKEEGDYK

-521 VWSEGKCLSIL
+521 VWSEGKCISQL

-545 KGLSWA
+545 KGLLWE
-551 ESRNTPFLCQQ
+551 ESRKIPLLCQQ
-562 NDSTTWVDYVASNAQ
+562 NDSTTWVDDVVRN
-577 DDNWRYLS
+577 DDWRYLS

-592 GGIIEYRLHIGQHDV
+592 GGILEYRLRIGQHDV
-607 KDIVTNGGFV
+607 KDIVTNGGYV
-617 KMVHEGLRKQYKHPT
+617 KMVHEGLRKQ
-632 NLSYL
+632 

>member
-196 DIVVWRVGTVLFLMA
+196 DIVVWRVGIVLFLMA
-211 AFALNQTLRY
+211 TFALNQTLRY
-221 FFLRPLFGLLFFVP
+221 FFLRPLFGLLFTIP
-235 IIIYIVLWLVAPMAR
+235 IIIYIALWLVAPVAR
-250 TTEERLSMTG
+250 TTEERLCMTG

-280 KPNVKRGKGGSVLSR
+280 KPNTKRSKGGNVLSR
-295 IAEIVRFCIKTV
+295 IAEILKFCIKTV

-317 FALAYFIF
+317 FALAYLIF
-325 SIAYTVIGEPFI
+325 SIAYAVIGEPFI
-337 RLLTNDEI
+337 RLFTNDDI
-345 TLSTMASLP
+345 TLSFMASIP
-354 YLEVYMIVSALCCC
+354 YMKFYIVVSALCCFIAA
-368 VVTLLPLLLVIRSF
+368 LLPLLLIVRSF
-382 KSEPKPTRTGVIAML
+382 KSEPKPMRTGIIAML
-397 LGIWIVAMTLGF
+397 SGIWIVAMTLGF

-474 EKNPIRIRADK
+474 DMNPIRIRADK
-485 SNQPIEFVMSRK
+485 NNMPIEFAMSRK
-497 EAKEEGDYV
+497 EAKEEGDYK

-521 VWSEGKCLSIL
+521 VWSEGKCLSML

-545 KGLSWA
+545 KGLLWE
-551 ESRNTPFLCQQ
+551 ESRKIPLLCQQ
-562 NDSTTWVDYVASNAQ
+562 NDSTTWVDNVLQN
-577 DDNWRYLS
+577 DDWRYLS

-617 KMVHEGLRKQYKHPT
+617 KMVHEGLRKQ
-632 NLSYL
+632 

>member
-62 SGMTAIDIDTV
+62 NGMTAIDIDTV

-91 EAADSK
+91 EVADSK
-97 TEETSDAEADSEDKE
+97 IEETSDAEADSEDKE
-112 QSEGEDQGEGEGKD
+112 QSEGEDQGEGECKD
-126 NGQSEGKAQSQSYSN
+126 NGQSEGKDQSESN
-141 TSNDTDSNTTAEE
+141 SNASNDTDSNTTAEE
-154 TVGGKWI
+154 AIGGKWI

-196 DIVVWRVGTVLFLMA
+196 DIVVWRVGIVLFLLA
-211 AFALNQTLRY
+211 IFVLNQTFRY
-221 FFLRPLFGLLFFVP
+221 YFISPLLGFLFFVP
-235 IIIYIVLWLVAPMAR
+235 IIIYVVLWIVAPMAL

-280 KPNVKRGKGGSVLSR
+280 KPNVKRGKGGSILSR
-295 IAEIVRFCIKTV
+295 IAEIVKFCIKTV

-317 FALAYFIF
+317 FALAYLIF
-325 SIAYTVIGEPFI
+325 SIAYAVIGEPFI
-337 RLLTNDEI
+337 RLFTNDDI
-345 TLSTMASLP
+345 TLSFMASIP
-354 YLEVYMIVSALCCC
+354 YMKFYIVVSALCCFI
-368 VVTLLPLLLVIRSF
+368 TALLPLLLIVRSF
-382 KSEPKPTRTGVIAML
+382 KSEPKPMRMGIIAML
-397 LGIWIVAMTLGF
+397 SGIWIVAMTLGF
-409 IMFVMI
+409 IIFVMI
-415 GIQMQKKGREYDR
+415 GIQMQKKNREYYR
-428 LENTHNGIYMDRNN
+428 LENTHNGIYMDSNN
-442 WDLTSQNGWNIEVA
+442 WDLISQNGWNIEVA

-474 EKNPIRIRADK
+474 DMNPIRIRADK
-485 SNQPIEFVMSRK
+485 SNQPIEFAMSRK
-497 EAKEEGDYV
+497 EAKEEGDYK

-521 VWSEGKCLSIL
+521 VWSEGKCLSEL

-545 KGLSWA
+545 KGLLWE
-551 ESRNTPFLCQQ
+551 ESRKIPLLCQQ
-562 NDSTTWVDYVASNAQ
+562 NDSTTWVDDVVRN
-577 DDNWRYLS
+577 DDWRYLS

-592 GGIIEYRLHIGQHDV
+592 GGILEYRLSIGQHDV

-617 KMVHEGLRKQYKHPT
+617 KMVHEGLRKQ
-632 NLSYL
+632 

>member
-97 TEETSDAEADSEDKE
+97 TEETSDAEADSEDKDKNE
-112 QSEGEDQGEGEGKD
+112 DNDQNEGNGHDQSE
-126 NGQSEGKAQSQSYSN
+126 SN
-141 TSNDTDSNTTAEE
+141 SNASNDTDSNTTAEE
-154 TVGGKWI
+154 TIGGKWI

-196 DIVVWRVGTVLFLMA
+196 DIVVWRVGTVLVLMA
-211 AFALNQTLRY
+211 AFALNQSLRY

-235 IIIYIVLWLVAPMAR
+235 IIVYIVLWLVAPMAR

-280 KPNVKRGKGGSVLSR
+280 KTTVKRGKSGSVLSR
-295 IAEIVRFCIKTV
+295 IAEIVKFCIKTV

-317 FALAYFIF
+317 FALAYLIF
-325 SIAYTVIGEPFI
+325 SIAYVVVGEPFI
-337 RLLTNDEI
+337 RLLTNDDM
-345 TLSTMASLP
+345 TLSVMASMP
-354 YLEVYMIVSALCCC
+354 YLKFYIVVSALCGFI
-368 VVTLLPLLLVIRSF
+368 VALLPLLLVIRSF

-397 LGIWIVAMTLGF
+397 SGIWIVAMTLGF

-415 GIQMQKKGREYDR
+415 GIQMQKKGREYNR
-428 LENTHNGIYMDRNN
+428 LENTHNGIYMDSNN
-442 WDLTSQNGWNIEVA
+442 WELTSQNGWNIDVA

-474 EKNPIRIRADK
+474 DMNPIRIRAEK
-485 SNQPIEFVMSRK
+485 SNLPIEFAMSRK

-521 VWSEGKCLSIL
+521 VWSEGKCLSEL

-545 KGLSWA
+545 KGLLWE
-551 ESRNTPFLCQQ
+551 ESRKIPLLCQQ
-562 NDSTTWVDYVASNAQ
+562 NDSTTWVDNVLQN
-577 DDNWRYLS
+577 DDWRYLS

-592 GGIIEYRLHIGQHDV
+592 GGILEYRLRIGQHDV

-617 KMVHEGLRKQYKHPT
+617 KMVHECLRKQ
-632 NLSYL
+632 

>member
-62 SGMTAIDIDTV
+62 NGMTAIDIDTV

-91 EAADSK
+91 EAADNKEEK
-97 TEETSDAEADSEDKE
+97 TSEAEADSEDKDQNE
-112 QSEGEDQGEGEGKD
+112 DNDQNEGNGHDQSE
-126 NGQSEGKAQSQSYSN
+126 SN
-141 TSNDTDSNTTAEE
+141 SNASNDTDSNTTAEE

-196 DIVVWRVGTVLFLMA
+196 DIVVWRVGIVLFLMA
-211 AFALNQTLRY
+211 AFALNQILRY
-221 FFLRPLFGLLFFVP
+221 YFISPLLGFLFFVP

-280 KPNVKRGKGGSVLSR
+280 KTTVKRGKGSGILSR
-295 IAEIVRFCIKTV
+295 IAEIVKFCIKTV

-325 SIAYTVIGEPFI
+325 SIAYAVIGEPFI

-409 IMFVMI
+409 IMFMMI
-415 GIQMQKKGREYDR
+415 GIQMQKKSREYDR

-474 EKNPIRIRADK
+474 DMNPIRIRADK
-485 SNQPIEFVMSRK
+485 SNQPIEFAMSRK
-497 EAKEEGDYV
+497 EAKEEGDYK

-521 VWSEGKCLSIL
+521 VWSEGKCLSEL

-545 KGLSWA
+545 KGLLWE
-551 ESRNTPFLCQQ
+551 ESRKIPLLCQQ
-562 NDSTTWVDYVASNAQ
+562 NDSTTWVDNVLQN
-577 DDNWRYLS
+577 DDWRYLS

-607 KDIVTNGGFV
+607 KDIVTNGGYV
-617 KMVHEGLRKQYKHPT
+617 KMVHEGLRKQ
-632 NLSYL
+632 

>member
-62 SGMTAIDIDTV
+62 NGMTAIDIDTV

-91 EAADSK
+91 EVADSK
-97 TEETSDAEADSEDKE
+97 IEETSDAETDSEDKE
-112 QSEGEDQGEGEGKD
+112 QSEGENQGEGEGKD
-126 NGQSEGKAQSQSYSN
+126 NGQSEGKAQSESN
-141 TSNDTDSNTTAEE
+141 SNASNDTDSNTTAEE
-154 TVGGKWI
+154 TIGGKWI

-196 DIVVWRVGTVLFLMA
+196 DIVVWRVGIVLFLLA
-211 AFALNQTLRY
+211 IFVLNQTFRY
-221 FFLRPLFGLLFFVP
+221 YFISPLLGFLFFVP
-235 IIIYIVLWLVAPMAR
+235 IIIYIVLWLVAPVAL

-280 KPNVKRGKGGSVLSR
+280 KPNVKRGKGGSILSR
-295 IAEIVRFCIKTV
+295 IAEIVKFCIKTV

-317 FALAYFIF
+317 FALAYLIF
-325 SIAYTVIGEPFI
+325 SIAYAVIGEPFI
-337 RLLTNDEI
+337 RLFTNDDI
-345 TLSTMASLP
+345 TLSFMASIP
-354 YLEVYMIVSALCCC
+354 YMKFYIVVSALCCFIAA
-368 VVTLLPLLLVIRSF
+368 LLPLLLIVRSF
-382 KSEPKPTRTGVIAML
+382 KSEPKPMRTGIIAML
-397 LGIWIVAMTLGF
+397 SGIWIVAMTLGF
-409 IMFVMI
+409 IIFVMI
-415 GIQMQKKGREYDR
+415 GIQMEKKSREYYR
-428 LENTHNGIYMDRNN
+428 LENTHNGIYMDSNN
-442 WDLTSQNGWNIEVA
+442 WDLISQNGWNIEVA

-474 EKNPIRIRADK
+474 DMNPIRIRADK
-485 SNQPIEFVMSRK
+485 SNQPIEFAMSRK
-497 EAKEEGDYV
+497 EAKEEGDYK

-521 VWSEGKCLSIL
+521 VWSEGKCISQL

-545 KGLSWA
+545 KGLLWE
-551 ESRNTPFLCQQ
+551 ESRKIPLLCQQ
-562 NDSTTWVDYVASNAQ
+562 NDSTTWVDDVVRN
-577 DDNWRYLS
+577 DDWRYLS

-592 GGIIEYRLHIGQHDV
+592 GGILEYRLRIGQHDV
-607 KDIVTNGGFV
+607 KDIVTNGGYV
-617 KMVHEGLRKQYKHPT
+617 KMVHEGLRKQ
-632 NLSYL
+632 

>member
-62 SGMTAIDIDTV
+62 NGMTAIDIDTV

-91 EAADSK
+91 EVADSK
-97 TEETSDAEADSEDKE
+97 IEETSDAEADSEDKE

-126 NGQSEGKAQSQSYSN
+126 NGQSEGKAQSESN
-141 TSNDTDSNTTAEE
+141 SNASNDTDNNTTAEE

-221 FFLRPLFGLLFFVP
+221 FFLRPLFGLLFTIP
-235 IIIYIVLWLVAPMAR
+235 IIIYIALWLVAPVAR
-250 TTEERLSMTG
+250 TTEERLCMTG

-280 KPNVKRGKGGSVLSR
+280 KPSTKRVKGGNVLSR
-295 IAEIVRFCIKTV
+295 IAAILKFCIKIA
-307 ALISFSALTA
+307 ALSFFSVMTA
-317 FALAYFIF
+317 FALAYLLF
-325 SIAYTVIGEPFI
+325 SIAYSVIGDPFV
-337 RLLTNDEI
+337 RLFTNDEI
-345 TLSTMASLP
+345 TLSVLASLP
-354 YLEVYMIVSALCCC
+354 YLEVYMIVSALCGFI
-368 VVTLLPLLLVIRSF
+368 VALLPLLLVVRSF
-382 KSEPKPTRTGVIAML
+382 KSEPKPMRAGVIAML
-397 LGIWIVAMTLGF
+397 SGIWIVAMTLGF

-415 GIQMQKKGREYDR
+415 CIQMQKQNREYDR

-442 WDLTSQNGWNIEVA
+442 WDLTSQDGWTIDVA

-474 EKNPIRIRADK
+474 DMNPIRIRAEK
-485 SNQPIEFVMSRK
+485 SNQPIEFAMSRK
-497 EAKEEGDYV
+497 EAKEEGDYT

-521 VWSEGKCLSIL
+521 VWSEGKCLSQL

-545 KGLSWA
+545 KGLLWE
-551 ESRNTPFLCQQ
+551 ESRKIPLLCQQ
-562 NDSTTWVDYVASNAQ
+562 NDSTTWVDDVVRNDA
-577 DDNWRYLS
+577 WRYLS

-592 GGIIEYRLHIGQHDV
+592 GGIIEYRLRIGQHDV
-607 KDIVTNGGFV
+607 KDIVTNGGYV
-617 KMVHEGLRKQYKHPT
+617 KMVHEGVRKQ
-632 NLSYL
+632 

>member
-39 DGGDEIF
+39 DGGDEIY

-62 SGMTAIDIDTV
+62 NGMTAIDIDTV

-91 EAADSK
+91 EAADSN
-97 TEETSDAEADSEDKE
+97 TEETSDAETDSEDKDQNE
-112 QSEGEDQGEGEGKD
+112 GNDQNEGKRHDQSE
-126 NGQSEGKAQSQSYSN
+126 SYSN
-141 TSNDTDSNTTAEE
+141 ASNNTDSTTTAEE
-154 TVGGKWI
+154 TIGGKWI

-166 HVSTH
+166 HLSTH

-196 DIVVWRVGTVLFLMA
+196 DIVVWRVGIVLFIMA
-211 AFALNQTLRY
+211 AFALNQTFHYY
-221 FFLRPLFGLLFFVP
+221 FFRPLFGLLFSVP
-235 IIIYIVLWLVAPMAR
+235 IIVYIALWLVAPLAR
-250 TTEERLSMTG
+250 TTEERLCMTG

-280 KPNVKRGKGGSVLSR
+280 KPAAKRAKGGSILSG
-295 IAEIVRFCIKTV
+295 IAEILKFCIKIA
-307 ALISFSALTA
+307 ALSFFSVMTA
-317 FALAYFIF
+317 FALAYLLF
-325 SIAYTVIGEPFI
+325 SIAYSVIGDPFV
-337 RLLTNDEI
+337 RLFTNDEI
-345 TLSTMASLP
+345 ILSVLASLP
-354 YLEVYMIVSALCCC
+354 YLKVYMIVSALCCFI
-368 VVTLLPLLLVIRSF
+368 VMLLPLLFVFRLF
-382 KSEPKPTRTGVIAML
+382 KSEPKPMQTGIVAML
-397 LGIWIVAMTLGF
+397 TGIWIVAMTLGF

-415 GIQMQKKGREYDR
+415 GIQMQKKNREYDR

-442 WDLTSQNGWNIEVA
+442 WDLTSQNGWTIDVA

-485 SNQPIEFVMSRK
+485 NNQPIEFAMSRK

-585 TAPFHHK
+585 TVPFHHK
-592 GGIIEYRLHIGQHDV
+592 GGILEYRLRIGQHDV
-607 KDIVTNGGFV
+607 KDIVTNGGYV
-617 KMVHEGLRKQYKHPT
+617 KMVHESVRKQ
-632 NLSYL
+632 

>member
-62 SGMTAIDIDTV
+62 NGMTAIDIDTV

-78 SIGNPDEMESGVE
+78 SIGNPDEMESEVDE
-91 EAADSK
+91 VADSK
-97 TEETSDAEADSEDKE
+97 IEETSDAEADSEDKE
-112 QSEGEDQGEGEGKD
+112 QSEGEDQGEGECKD
-126 NGQSEGKAQSQSYSN
+126 NGHSEGKAQSESN
-141 TSNDTDSNTTAEE
+141 SNASNDTDSNTTAEE
-154 TVGGKWI
+154 AIGGKWI

-196 DIVVWRVGTVLFLMA
+196 DIVVWRVGIVLFLLA
-211 AFALNQTLRY
+211 IFVLNQTFRY
-221 FFLRPLFGLLFFVP
+221 YFISPLLGFLFFVP
-235 IIIYIVLWLVAPMAR
+235 IIIYIVLWIVAPMAR

-280 KPNVKRGKGGSVLSR
+280 KPNVKRGKGGSILSR
-295 IAEIVRFCIKTV
+295 IAEIVKFCIKTV

-317 FALAYFIF
+317 FALAYLIF

-337 RLLTNDEI
+337 RLFTNDDI
-345 TLSTMASLP
+345 TLSFMASIP
-354 YLEVYMIVSALCCC
+354 YMKFYIVVSALCCFIAA
-368 VVTLLPLLLVIRSF
+368 LLPLLLIVRSF
-382 KSEPKPTRTGVIAML
+382 KSEPKPMRTGIIAML
-397 LGIWIVAMTLGF
+397 SGIWIVAMTLGF

-415 GIQMQKKGREYDR
+415 GIQMQKKNREYNR
-428 LENTHNGIYMDRNN
+428 LENTHNGIYMDSNN
-442 WDLTSQNGWNIEVA
+442 WDLISQNGWNIEVA

-474 EKNPIRIRADK
+474 DMNPIRIRADK
-485 SNQPIEFVMSRK
+485 SNQPIEFAMSRK
-497 EAKEEGDYV
+497 EAKEEGDYK

-521 VWSEGKCLSIL
+521 VWSEGKCISQL

-545 KGLSWA
+545 KGLLWE
-551 ESRNTPFLCQQ
+551 ESRKIPLLCQQ
-562 NDSTTWVDYVASNAQ
+562 NDSTTWVDDVVRN
-577 DDNWRYLS
+577 DDWRYLS

-592 GGIIEYRLHIGQHDV
+592 GGILEYRLRIGQHDV
-607 KDIVTNGGFV
+607 KDIVTNGGYV
-617 KMVHEGLRKQYKHPT
+617 KMVHEGLRKQ
-632 NLSYL
+632 

>member
-39 DGGDEIF
+39 DGGDEIY

-62 SGMTAIDIDTV
+62 NGMTAIDIDTV

-91 EAADSK
+91 EAADSN
-97 TEETSDAEADSEDKE
+97 TEETSDAETDSEDKDQNE
-112 QSEGEDQGEGEGKD
+112 GNGQNEGKRHDQSE
-126 NGQSEGKAQSQSYSN
+126 SYSN
-141 TSNDTDSNTTAEE
+141 ASNDADSNTTAEE
-154 TVGGKWI
+154 TIGGKWI

-166 HVSTH
+166 HLSTH

-196 DIVVWRVGTVLFLMA
+196 DIVVWRVGIVLFIMA
-211 AFALNQTLRY
+211 AFALNQTFHYY
-221 FFLRPLFGLLFFVP
+221 FFRPLFGLLFSVP
-235 IIIYIVLWLVAPMAR
+235 IIVYIALWLVAPLAR
-250 TTEERLSMTG
+250 TTEERLCMTG

-280 KPNVKRGKGGSVLSR
+280 KPAAKRAKGGSILSGM
-295 IAEIVRFCIKTV
+295 AEILKFCIK
-307 ALISFSALTA
+307 ISALVSLSMLTA
-317 FALAYFIF
+317 LALAYLIF
-325 SIAYTVIGEPFI
+325 SIVYVVVGEPFI
-337 RLLTNDEI
+337 KLFTNDEI
-345 TLSTMASLP
+345 TLSVLASMP
-354 YLEVYMIVSALCCC
+354 YFKVYMIVSALCGF
-368 VVTLLPLLLVIRSF
+368 VVTLLPLYFVIRLF
-382 KSEPKPTRTGVIAML
+382 KTEPKPMRTGIVAML
-397 LGIWIVAMTLGF
+397 SGLWIVAMTLGF
-409 IMFVMI
+409 IMIVLLAV
-415 GIQMQKKGREYDR
+415 QMQQKNRERYR

-442 WDLTSQNGWNIEVA
+442 WDLISQNGWNIEVA

-464 GWSDEDPLCM
+464 DWSDEDPLCM

-485 SNQPIEFVMSRK
+485 SNQPIEFAMSRK

-551 ESRNTPFLCQQ
+551 ESRKTPLMCQQ

-577 DDNWRYLS
+577 DDNNWRYLS
-585 TAPFHHK
+585 SVQFHHK
-592 GGIIEYRLHIGQHDV
+592 GGILEYRLRIGQHDV
-607 KDIVTNGGFV
+607 KDIVNNGGYV
-617 KMVHEGLRKQYKHPT
+617 KMVHEGVRKQ
-632 NLSYL
+632 

>member
-91 EAADSK
+91 EVADSK
-97 TEETSDAEADSEDKE
+97 IEETSDAEAGSEDKE
-112 QSEGEDQGEGEGKD
+112 QSEGEDQGEG
-126 NGQSEGKAQSQSYSN
+126 EGKAQSQSYSN

-154 TVGGKWI
+154 TIGGKWI

-317 FALAYFIF
+317 FALAYLIF
-325 SIAYTVIGEPFI
+325 SIAYAVIGDPFI
-337 RLLTNDEI
+337 RLFTNDDI
-345 TLSTMASLP
+345 TLSFMASIP
-354 YLEVYMIVSALCCC
+354 YMKFYIVVSALCCFIAA
-368 VVTLLPLLLVIRSF
+368 LLPLLLIVRSF
-382 KSEPKPTRTGVIAML
+382 KSEPKPMRMGIIAML
-397 LGIWIVAMTLGF
+397 SGIWIVAMTLGF

-442 WDLTSQNGWNIEVA
+442 WELTSQNGWNIEVA

-485 SNQPIEFVMSRK
+485 SNQPIEFAMSRK

-521 VWSEGKCLSIL
+521 VWNEGKCLSIL

-545 KGLSWA
+545 KGLLWE
-551 ESRNTPFLCQQ
+551 ESRKIPLLCQQ
-562 NDSTTWVDYVASNAQ
+562 NDSTTWVDNVLQN
-577 DDNWRYLS
+577 DDWRYLS

-617 KMVHEGLRKQYKHPT
+617 KMVHEGLRKQ
-632 NLSYL
+632 

>member
-62 SGMTAIDIDTV
+62 NGMTAIDIDTV

-91 EAADSK
+91 EAADNKEEK
-97 TEETSDAEADSEDKE
+97 TSEAEADSEDKDQNE
-112 QSEGEDQGEGEGKD
+112 DNDQNEGNGHDQSE
-126 NGQSEGKAQSQSYSN
+126 SN
-141 TSNDTDSNTTAEE
+141 SNASNDTDSNTTAEE
-154 TVGGKWI
+154 TIGGKWI

-166 HVSTH
+166 HVTTH

-196 DIVVWRVGTVLFLMA
+196 DIVVWRVGIVLFLLA
-211 AFALNQTLRY
+211 IFVLNQTFRY
-221 FFLRPLFGLLFFVP
+221 YFISSLLSFLFFVP
-235 IIIYIVLWLVAPMAR
+235 IIIYIVLWLVAPVAR

-295 IAEIVRFCIKTV
+295 IAEIVKFCIKTV

-317 FALAYFIF
+317 FALAYLIF
-325 SIAYTVIGEPFI
+325 SIAYAVIGEPFI
-337 RLLTNDEI
+337 RLFTNDDI
-345 TLSTMASLP
+345 TLSFMASIP
-354 YLEVYMIVSALCCC
+354 YMKFYIVVSALCCFIAA
-368 VVTLLPLLLVIRSF
+368 LLPLLLIVRSF
-382 KSEPKPTRTGVIAML
+382 KSEPKPMRTGIIAML
-397 LGIWIVAMTLGF
+397 TGIWIVAMTLGF
-409 IMFVMI
+409 IMFMMI
-415 GIQMQKKGREYDR
+415 GIQMQKKSREYDR

-474 EKNPIRIRADK
+474 DMNPIRIRADK
-485 SNQPIEFVMSRK
+485 SNQPIEFAMSRK
-497 EAKEEGDYV
+497 EAKEEGDYK

-521 VWSEGKCLSIL
+521 VWSEGKCLSQL

-545 KGLSWA
+545 KGLLWE
-551 ESRNTPFLCQQ
+551 ESRKIPLLCQQ
-562 NDSTTWVDYVASNAQ
+562 NDSTTWVDNVLQN
-577 DDNWRYLS
+577 DDWRYLS

-617 KMVHEGLRKQYKHPT
+617 KMVHEGLRKQ
-632 NLSYL
+632 

>member
-1 MKKNININLFG
+1 MKKNININLYG

-52 VAEHLWSLKE
+52 VAEHLWSLKKN
-62 SGMTAIDIDTV
+62 GMTAIDIDTV

-91 EAADSK
+91 EVADSK
-97 TEETSDAEADSEDKE
+97 IEETSDAEAGSEDKE

-126 NGQSEGKAQSQSYSN
+126 NDQSEGKAQRQSYSN

-154 TVGGKWI
+154 TIGGKWI

-166 HVSTH
+166 HVTTH

-196 DIVVWRVGTVLFLMA
+196 DIVVWRVGIVLFLLA
-211 AFALNQTLRY
+211 IFVLNQTFRY
-221 FFLRPLFGLLFFVP
+221 YFISPLLGFLFFVP
-235 IIIYIVLWLVAPMAR
+235 IIIYIVLWLVAPVAR

-266 SISKAIIAEAEEQV
+266 SISKAIIAEVEEQV
-280 KPNVKRGKGGSVLSR
+280 KPTIKRSRGGSIFSR
-295 IAEIVRFCIKTV
+295 IAEIVKFCIKTV

-317 FALAYFIF
+317 FALAYLIF
-325 SIAYTVIGEPFI
+325 SIAYAVIGEPFI
-337 RLLTNDEI
+337 RLFTNDDI
-345 TLSTMASLP
+345 TLSFMASIP
-354 YLEVYMIVSALCCC
+354 YMKFYIVVSALCCFI
-368 VVTLLPLLLVIRSF
+368 TALLPLLLIVRSF
-382 KSEPKPTRTGVIAML
+382 KSEPKPMRMGIIAML
-397 LGIWIVAMTLGF
+397 SGIWIVAMTLGF

-521 VWSEGKCLSIL
+521 VWSEGKCLSEL

-545 KGLSWA
+545 KGLLWE
-551 ESRNTPFLCQQ
+551 ESRKIPLLCQQ
-562 NDSTTWVDYVASNAQ
+562 NDSTTWVDNVLQN
-577 DDNWRYLS
+577 DDWRYLS

-617 KMVHEGLRKQYKHPT
+617 KMVHEGLRKQ
-632 NLSYL
+632 

>member
-62 SGMTAIDIDTV
+62 NGMTAIDIDTV

-91 EAADSK
+91 EAADNKEEK
-97 TEETSDAEADSEDKE
+97 TSEAEADSEDKDQNKDNDQNE
-112 QSEGEDQGEGEGKD
+112 GNGHDQSE
-126 NGQSEGKAQSQSYSN
+126 SN
-141 TSNDTDSNTTAEE
+141 SNASNDTDSNTTAEE
-154 TVGGKWI
+154 TIGGKWI

-196 DIVVWRVGTVLFLMA
+196 DIVVWRVGIVLFLLA
-211 AFALNQTLRY
+211 IFVLNQTFRY
-221 FFLRPLFGLLFFVP
+221 YFISPFLGFLFFVP
-235 IIIYIVLWLVAPMAR
+235 IIIYVVLWLVAPVAR

-295 IAEIVRFCIKTV
+295 IAEIVKFCIKTV

-317 FALAYFIF
+317 FALAYLIF
-325 SIAYTVIGEPFI
+325 SIAYAVVGEPFI
-337 RLLTNDEI
+337 RLFTNDDI
-345 TLSTMASLP
+345 TLSFMASIP
-354 YLEVYMIVSALCCC
+354 YMKFYIVVSALCCFIAA
-368 VVTLLPLLLVIRSF
+368 LLPLLLIVRSF
-382 KSEPKPTRTGVIAML
+382 KSEPKPMRTGIIAML
-397 LGIWIVAMTLGF
+397 SGIWIVAMTLGF
-409 IMFVMI
+409 IIFVMI
-415 GIQMQKKGREYDR
+415 GIQMEKKSREYYR
-428 LENTHNGIYMDRNN
+428 LENTHNGIYMDSNN
-442 WDLTSQNGWNIEVA
+442 WDLISQNGWNIEVA

-474 EKNPIRIRADK
+474 DMNPIRIRADK
-485 SNQPIEFVMSRK
+485 SNQPIEFAMSRK
-497 EAKEEGDYV
+497 EAKEEGDYK

-521 VWSEGKCLSIL
+521 VWSEGKCISVL

-545 KGLSWA
+545 KGLLWE
-551 ESRNTPFLCQQ
+551 ESRKIPLLCQQ
-562 NDSTTWVDYVASNAQ
+562 NDSTTWVDDVVRN
-577 DDNWRYLS
+577 DDWRYLS

-592 GGIIEYRLHIGQHDV
+592 GGILEYRLRIGQHDV

-617 KMVHEGLRKQYKHPT
+617 KMVHEGLRKQ
-632 NLSYL
+632 

>member
-52 VAEHLWSLKE
+52 VAEHLWGLKE
-62 SGMTAIDIDTV
+62 NGMTAIDIDTV

-91 EAADSK
+91 EVADSK
-97 TEETSDAEADSEDKE
+97 IEETSDAETDREDKE
-112 QSEGEDQGEGEGKD
+112 QSE
-126 NGQSEGKAQSQSYSN
+126 SYSN

-154 TVGGKWI
+154 TIGGKWI

-196 DIVVWRVGTVLFLMA
+196 DIVVWRVGIVLFLLA
-211 AFALNQTLRY
+211 IFVLNQTFRY
-221 FFLRPLFGLLFFVP
+221 YFISPLLGFLFFVP
-235 IIIYIVLWLVAPMAR
+235 IIIYIVLWIVAPMAR

-295 IAEIVRFCIKTV
+295 IAEIVKFCIKTV
-307 ALISFSALTA
+307 ALISFSVLTA

-325 SIAYTVIGEPFI
+325 SIAYAVIGDPFI
-337 RLLTNDEI
+337 RLFTNDNI
-345 TLSTMASLP
+345 TLSVMASIP
-354 YLEVYMIVSALCCC
+354 YLKFYIVVSALCCFIAA
-368 VVTLLPLLLVIRSF
+368 LLPLLLIVRSF
-382 KSEPKPTRTGVIAML
+382 KSDPKPMRTGIIAML
-397 LGIWIVAMTLGF
+397 SGIWIVAMTLGF

-415 GIQMQKKGREYDR
+415 GIQMQKKSREYDR

-442 WDLTSQNGWNIEVA
+442 WDLTSQDGWNIEVA

-474 EKNPIRIRADK
+474 DMNPIRIRADK
-485 SNQPIEFVMSRK
+485 SNQPIEFAMSRK
-497 EAKEEGDYV
+497 EAKEEGDYK

-545 KGLSWA
+545 KGLLWE
-551 ESRNTPFLCQQ
+551 ESRKIPLLCQQ

-592 GGIIEYRLHIGQHDV
+592 GGIIEYRLRIGQHDV
-607 KDIVTNGGFV
+607 KDIVTNGGYV
-617 KMVHEGLRKQYKHPT
+617 KMVHDGLRKQ
-632 NLSYL
+632 

>member
-62 SGMTAIDIDTV
+62 NGMTAIDIDTV

-91 EAADSK
+91 EAADNKEEK
-97 TEETSDAEADSEDKE
+97 TSEAEADSEDKDQNE
-112 QSEGEDQGEGEGKD
+112 DNDQNEGNGHDQSE
-126 NGQSEGKAQSQSYSN
+126 SN
-141 TSNDTDSNTTAEE
+141 SNASNDTDSNTTAEE

-235 IIIYIVLWLVAPMAR
+235 IIIYIVLWLVAPVAR

-295 IAEIVRFCIKTV
+295 IAEIVKFCIKTV

-317 FALAYFIF
+317 FALAYLIF
-325 SIAYTVIGEPFI
+325 SIAYAVIGEPFI
-337 RLLTNDEI
+337 RLFTNDDI
-345 TLSTMASLP
+345 TLSFMASIP
-354 YLEVYMIVSALCCC
+354 YMKFYIVVSALCCFIAA
-368 VVTLLPLLLVIRSF
+368 LLPLLLIVRSF
-382 KSEPKPTRTGVIAML
+382 KSEPKPMRTGIIAML

-474 EKNPIRIRADK
+474 DMNPIRIRADK
-485 SNQPIEFVMSRK
+485 SNQPIEFAMSRK
-497 EAKEEGDYV
+497 EAKEEGDYK

-521 VWSEGKCLSIL
+521 VWSEGKCLSQL

-545 KGLSWA
+545 KGLLWE
-551 ESRNTPFLCQQ
+551 ESRKIPLLCQQ
-562 NDSTTWVDYVASNAQ
+562 NDSTTWVDNVLQN
-577 DDNWRYLS
+577 DDWRYLS

-617 KMVHEGLRKQYKHPT
+617 KMVHEGLRKQ
-632 NLSYL
+632 

>member
-62 SGMTAIDIDTV
+62 NGMTAIDIDTV

-91 EAADSK
+91 EVADSK
-97 TEETSDAEADSEDKE
+97 IEETSDAEADSEDKDQNE
-112 QSEGEDQGEGEGKD
+112 DNDQNEGNGHDQSE
-126 NGQSEGKAQSQSYSN
+126 SN
-141 TSNDTDSNTTAEE
+141 SNASNDTDSNTTAEE
-154 TVGGKWI
+154 TIGGKWI

-196 DIVVWRVGTVLFLMA
+196 DIVVWRVGTVLFIMA

-221 FFLRPLFGLLFFVP
+221 FFLRPLFGLLFTIP
-235 IIIYIVLWLVAPMAR
+235 IIIYIALWLVAPVAR
-250 TTEERLSMTG
+250 TTEERLCMTG

-280 KPNVKRGKGGSVLSR
+280 KPSTKRVKGGNVLSR
-295 IAEIVRFCIKTV
+295 IAEILKFCIKIA
-307 ALISFSALTA
+307 ALSFFSVMTA
-317 FALAYFIF
+317 FALAYLLF
-325 SIAYTVIGEPFI
+325 SIAYSVIGDPFV
-337 RLLTNDEI
+337 RLFTNDEI
-345 TLSTMASLP
+345 TLSVLASLP
-354 YLEVYMIVSALCCC
+354 YLKVYMIVSALCCFI
-368 VVTLLPLLLVIRSF
+368 VMLLPLLFVFRLF
-382 KSEPKPTRTGVIAML
+382 KSEPKPMQTGIVAML
-397 LGIWIVAMTLGF
+397 TGIWIVAMTLGF
-409 IMFVMI
+409 IMFMMI
-415 GIQMQKKGREYDR
+415 GIQMQKKSREYDR

-442 WDLTSQNGWNIEVA
+442 WELTSQNGWNIEVA

-485 SNQPIEFVMSRK
+485 SNQPIEFAMSRK

-521 VWSEGKCLSIL
+521 VWNEGKCLSIL

-545 KGLSWA
+545 KGLLWE
-551 ESRNTPFLCQQ
+551 ESRKIPLLCQQ
-562 NDSTTWVDYVASNAQ
+562 NDSTTWVDNVLQNDA
-577 DDNWRYLS
+577 WRYLS

-617 KMVHEGLRKQYKHPT
+617 KMVHEGLRKQ
-632 NLSYL
+632 